1 MFGYVR
7 IYKPDLKVLEYEQYQ
22 GVYCALCRALGKRYG
37 PVARL
42 VLSYD
47 MTFFALLGIAMDDG
61 VCHHFKKARCTCN
74 PFKKCT
80 FCGNNS
86 HIDTAADMTAL
97 LMFHKFRD
105 TINDESFFSS
115 IPARLAMLPAKAAYR
130 RASAHMADVAA
141 VADECM
147 AAQAVAERAFSS
159 TDAAAH
165 PFATLIAAVLRHL
178 AHNDNDAAV
187 LDRLGY
193 FLGRWIYLTD
203 AADDFTEDKRK
214 NRFNPFV
221 NSELTDIGSIREQI
235 THSLN
240 ATLAECIA
248 AYNLLDIK
256 KFDGIL
262 RNILEQGMPQTV
274 KTVTLMNVRK
284 HHE

>member
-37 PVARL
+37 PMARL

-47 MTFFALLGIAMDDG
+47 MTFFALLGIAMEEE
-61 VCHHFKKARCTCN
+61 VCPHFKKSRCTCN

-80 FCGNNS
+80 FCDNNA
-86 HIDTAADMTAL
+86 HIDAAADMTAL

-105 TINDESFFSS
+105 TIDDESFFMS
-115 IPARLAMLPAKAAYR
+115 IPARLAMPLAKSAYR
-130 RASAHMADVAA
+130 RASAHMTEVAA
-141 VADECM
+141 VADKCM
-147 AAQAVAERAFSS
+147 AAQATAEQSFST

-165 PFATLIAAVLRHL
+165 PFATLIAAVLRQL
-178 AHNDNDAAV
+178 ARNDKEAPV
-187 LDRLGY
+187 LERLGY
-193 FLGRWIYLTD
+193 FLGRWIYLID
-203 AADDFTEDKRK
+203 AADDFAEDKRK

-221 NSELTDIGSIREQI
+221 NSKLTDITLIREQI
-235 THSLN
+235 KHSLN

-274 KTVTLMNVRK
+274 KTVTLMN
-284 HHE
+284 ECEETQ